1 MVGFLVVSGVGALME
16 DRGMGGRS
24 QSRDHEVTVAQKGDK
39 KFKDVLGI
47 EEAKGAIRVRV
58 RVRVR
63 VRTFSASR
71 KPKVARHMHAPPL
84 CL

>member
-1 MVGFLVVSGVGALME
+1 ME

-39 KFKDVLGI
+39 KFSDVLGV
-47 EEAKGAIRVRV
+47 EEAMRVRV

-63 VRTFSASR
+63 VGLGVGLGVRGIETCTESSWPA
-71 KPKVARHMHAPPL
+71 VVD
-84 CL
+84 